1 MRVVSVIRKPFEGS
15 ATQNIVINECGG
27 LNIDATRIGGEPSPS
42 VDRRK
47 YSPKECV
54 GATGWTTPARPASYN
69 EQRAGE
75 QSGRWPANL
84 MLVHTPL
91 CVFEG
96 HVKQKGYMINRWTDG
111 AKPFGGGAGH
121 DYAGQQQNDLNVES
135 WKCHPTCPVSHMDS
149 QSGVSKSS
157 GGRIGNAQGVYSNQ
171 GRTGWGTGH
180 QAGDPGYGDSGGASR
195 YFKQVRSK

>member
-15 ATQNIVINECGG
+15 ATQNIVTNECGG
-27 LNIDATRIGGEPSPS
+27 LNIDATRIGGVFVSSGGNNFDAWRSGEGRA
-42 VDRRK
+42 DRPFQHGQ
-47 YSPKECV
+47 S
-54 GATGWTTPARPASYN
+54 TASFV
-69 EQRAGE
+69 
-75 QSGRWPANL
+75 SGRWPANL

-96 HVKQKGYMINRWTDG
+96 HVKQKGYTINRWTDG

-135 WKCHPTCPVSHMDS
+135 WKCHPTCPVAHMDS

-157 GGRIGNAQGVYSNQ
+157 GGRIGNAQGVYSNL
-171 GRTGWGTGH
+171 GRTGWKTGH
-180 QAGDPGYGDSGGASR
+180 QVGDPGYGDSGGASR
-195 YFKQVRSK
+195 YFKQVKK